1 MPKDILSA
9 TAATVH
15 MELYCV
21 ARPSSP
27 TAVRRPHL
35 SIKSGVWVALLGESV
50 QEGIA
55 GFGATVEAALAAFDK
70 QYLKSTRPVNQKT
83 TVRVT
88 SRNRTHDAS
97 ARRVKARFLRG

>member
-9 TAATVH
+9 TAATER
-15 MELYCV
+15 MELYCT

-27 TAVRRPHL
+27 TAARRPRL

-55 GFGATVEAALAAFDK
+55 GFGATLEAALAAFDK
-70 QYLKSTRPVNQKT
+70 QYLKATRPLNEKT
-83 TVRVT
+83 AIRVI